1 MRSHGVFHPKTF
13 EVLNN
18 NNTFI
23 QIKFINP
30 YLKKVFAI
38 VMLAVLV
45 FNMGGYMLLFQYFI
59 EKSDQIAIRQIS
71 KGYYNADELVEI
83 KIPIRM
89 PYVQEQRQY
98 EEISGQIQLKGSFYN
113 YVARKMTRDTMYVKC
128 VPNYAKTKLVNNNAI
143 AAKDVSDSPLTKKNH
158 VPLLKK
164 TALDNDYNYT
174 VNLFDLT
181 VPVNA
186 TRSQLAYTEQKTL
199 NTHLSSPAQP
209 PEARA

>member
-1 MRSHGVFHPKTF
+1 
-13 EVLNN
+13 
-18 NNTFI
+18 
-23 QIKFINP
+23 
-30 YLKKVFAI
+30 
-38 VMLAVLV
+38 
-45 FNMGGYMLLFQYFI
+45 
-59 EKSDQIAIRQIS
+59 
-71 KGYYNADELVEI
+71 
-83 KIPIRM
+83 
-89 PYVQEQRQY
+89 
-98 EEISGQIQLKGSFYN
+98 
-113 YVARKMTRDTMYVKC
+113 MYVKC

-158 VPLLKK
+158 LPLLKK